1 MCMLLGW
8 RGGAGISSTKANKQI
23 LLLIHLRIPSGA
35 PFFFVNTHSPI
46 PFDSLPLHSFFM
58 FLFFNERFLGFWSKK
73 KVQMF

>member
-35 PFFFVNTHSPI
+35 PFFLSTPTVQFLLTQPHCI
-46 PFDSLPLHSFFM
+46 RSLCFYFSMKDFKDLKM
-58 FLFFNERFLGFWSKK
+58 K
-73 KVQMF
+73 